1 MKRSAK
7 TLAAMT
13 AKLNGYDALL
23 PTFRSTGERIPMPED
38 LLD

>member
-1 MKRSAK
+1 MRRSAK
-7 TLAAMT
+7 TLA
-13 AKLNGYDALL
+13 ALL